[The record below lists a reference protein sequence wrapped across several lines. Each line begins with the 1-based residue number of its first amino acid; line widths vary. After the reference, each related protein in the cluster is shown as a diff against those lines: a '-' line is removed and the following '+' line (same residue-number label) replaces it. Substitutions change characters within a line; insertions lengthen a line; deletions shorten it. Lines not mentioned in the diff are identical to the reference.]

1 MTARRPV
8 LVLALIASSLAGSA
22 LAATGVTRIPARAP
36 APPETRLGFSLGADA
51 GLGGEMSLTFD
62 RFAEGLPAA
71 ARIAVGYRSLSPGD
85 PLAAR
90 HVFINN
96 NTNGTPT
103 KTGRRWDYRLDAVW
117 QPDLAR
123 NLWVACGPRYSSFTG
138 EFDFVG
144 GNEFFAVH
152 THQWGLGASAES
164 RFPVGWRALLVLGA
178 GLDFYTRATLQGH
191 DTSYSPD
198 GSAVNPHEVY
208 TYADADAAINQ
219 PRWAPRLTMGVEY
232 PFGH

>member
-1 MTARRPV
+1 MTARPFA
-8 LVLALIASSLAGSA
+8 LVLALVASSLADCA
-22 LAATGVTRIPARAP
+22 LAAPGVIQGPAP
-36 APPETRLGFSLGADA
+36 APASPETRLGFSLGADA
-51 GLGGEMSLTFD
+51 GLGGETSLTFD
-62 RFAEGLPAA
+62 RFAAGLPVA
-71 ARIAVGYRSLSPGD
+71 ARITVGYRSLDPGD

-96 NTNGTPT
+96 NTNGTPA

-117 QPDLAR
+117 QPGWAR
-123 NLWVACGPRYSSFTG
+123 NLWLTCGPRYSSFAG

-152 THQWGLGASAES
+152 TRQWGLGSGAES
-164 RFPVGWRALLVLGA
+164 RFPVGRRALLVLGA
-178 GLDFYTRATLQGH
+178 GLDYYARATFLGH

-198 GSAVNPHEVY
+198 GSAVNPHEEY

-232 PFGH
+232 PLGR